1 MSTGLTYVPSQFA
14 STDELIE
21 LCKIIAPFG
30 GIYNSHMRNEGNELV
45 KSVQE
50 VIEIAEKSGCKGH
63 CSHLKAAGTKNH
75 GKVKECLK
83 LIEEANKRGVDVN
96 FDVYPY
102 TAGSID
108 LSAVLPQ
115 WVLSEGFGNNFEIL
129 KNPQNI
135 KKIEEDLERED
146 WENIVLQCGYDKIF
160 IGYANNLS
168 QYEGKSISQI
178 AKELNST
185 ELEAMLKVLVDS
197 RVQATIIYYII
208 SEDDLRLL
216 MQSPY
221 CCIGTDAY
229 ARDYSGATTG
239 GKPHPRNFGAM
250 PRFIKKYVLD
260 EKLMSIEEG
269 IYKITGFP
277 ARIFKIPNRGLI
289 QENKAADITI
299 INPLTIEETGTYLNP
314 AAKPNGIE
322 YVIIEGK
329 IAVDKGTFNDIRAGK
344 MLKLDM

>member
-1 MSTGLTYVPSQFA
+1 
-14 STDELIE
+14 
-21 LCKIIAPFG
+21 
-30 GIYNSHMRNEGNELV
+30 
-45 KSVQE
+45 
-50 VIEIAEKSGCKGH
+50 
-63 CSHLKAAGTKNH
+63 
-75 GKVKECLK
+75 
-83 LIEEANKRGVDVN
+83 
-96 FDVYPY
+96 
-102 TAGSID
+102 
-108 LSAVLPQ
+108 
-115 WVLSEGFGNNFEIL
+115 VLSEGFSNDFEIF
-129 KNPQNI
+129 KNPQNV
-135 KKIEEDLERED
+135 KKIEEDLKHED

-160 IGYANNLS
+160 IGSANNLS

-197 RVQATIIYYII
+197 MAQATIIYYIV

-239 GKPHPRNFGAM
+239 GKPHPRNFGAI
-250 PRFIKKYVLD
+250 PRFIKKYVLN

-277 ARIFKIPNRGLI
+277 AKVFKIPNRGLI
-289 QENKAADITI
+289 QENKVADITV
-299 INPLTIEETGTYLNP
+299 INPLTIGETGTYLNP
-314 AAKPNGIE
+314 ATKPNGIE

-329 IAVDKGTFNDIRAGK
+329 VAVDKGNFNDIRAGK
-344 MLKLDM
+344 MLKLGI